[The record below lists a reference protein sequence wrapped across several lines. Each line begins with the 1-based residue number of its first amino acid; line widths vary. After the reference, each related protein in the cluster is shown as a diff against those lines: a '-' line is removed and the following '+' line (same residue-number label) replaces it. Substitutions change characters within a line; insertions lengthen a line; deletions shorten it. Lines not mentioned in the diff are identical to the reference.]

1 MDEKRLLA
9 PMRFRFTEPEDV
21 KRWGD
26 RWFVYDEHRLV
37 RAPARDLVALEAELG
52 LTLVEA
58 MNGFRADSAL
68 GNLAGCWMAVRA
80 VDPQLAG
87 PFDDFTPMIM
97 LITYE
102 AVPAEEAEDAGKAE
116 APVEDSPTSPAAS
129 ESAPASVPPPTV
141 VLQTLPPAA
150 L

>member
-26 RWFVYDEHRLV
+26 RWYVYDEHKIV

-52 LTLVEA
+52 MSLVAA
-58 MNGFRADSAL
+58 MNGFRSDTAL
-68 GNLAGCWMAVRA
+68 GNLAGCWMAVRD
-80 VDPQLAG
+80 VDPNLAG
-87 PFDDFTPMIM
+87 PFDDFSPMIM

-102 AVPAEEAEDAGKAE
+102 AVPAEEAEDSGKA
-116 APVEDSPTSPAAS
+116 ADPVEDSPISQASS
-129 ESAPASVPPPTV
+129 ESAPASAPPPTV